1 MLSPSGLFSGNA
13 GDANLFNVARG
24 LAARPSSDFKEQLF
38 KPDLIAELLKGDP
51 NHHYAAAARQVDLR
65 KVWDETP

>member
-1 MLSPSGLFSGNA
+1 LFFGNA
-13 GDANLFNVARG
+13 GDTNLFNVARG

-38 KPDLIAELLKGDP
+38 KPDLIAELLNGDP
-51 NHHYAAAARQVDLR
+51 NHRYAAAARRVDLR